1 MVRRPIS
8 KLRRPCFENFCA
20 IRVAF
25 CVGPICLDLREWRRV
40 WFAHFRTWTSGRRST
55 ILIPEIEMYEALV
68 EAGVSKDKARD
79 VVLAQKEAMDQILT
93 TLATKT
99 DLAEFRTHVDG
110 RFNLVAEQMISM
122 KTDLTE
128 TKADLTETKTDL
140 SEFRTYVDGRFDLV
154 AEQMIS
160 MTNKIVIRLGAL
172 MVVLVGSLGTLLALI
187 HR

>member
-1 MVRRPIS
+1 MAQGLVR
-8 KLRRPCFENFCA
+8 
-20 IRVAF
+20 AF
-25 CVGPICLDLREWRRV
+25 SHLDQT
-40 WFAHFRTWTSGRRST
+40 ARST

-110 RFNLVAEQMISM
+110 RF
-122 KTDLTE
+122 
-128 TKADLTETKTDL
+128 
-140 SEFRTYVDGRFDLV
+140 DLV
-154 AEQMIS
+154 AEQMTS
-160 MTNKIVIRLGAL
+160 MMNKIVIRLGGL
-172 MVVLVGSLGTLLALI
+172 MVVLTGLLGTLLALM

>member
-1 MVRRPIS
+1 MAQGLVR
-8 KLRRPCFENFCA
+8 
-20 IRVAF
+20 AF
-25 CVGPICLDLREWRRV
+25 SHLDQT
-40 WFAHFRTWTSGRRST
+40 ARST

-122 KTDLTE
+122 KAELAE
-128 TKADLTETKTDL
+128 L
-140 SEFRTYVDGRFDLV
+140 RTYVDGRFDLV
-154 AEQMIS
+154 AEQMTS
-160 MTNKIVIRLGAL
+160 MMNKIVIRLGGL
-172 MVVLVGSLGTLLALI
+172 MVVLTGLLGTLLALM

>member
-1 MVRRPIS
+1 MAQGLVR
-8 KLRRPCFENFCA
+8 
-20 IRVAF
+20 AF
-25 CVGPICLDLREWRRV
+25 SHLDQT
-40 WFAHFRTWTSGRRST
+40 ARSN
-55 ILIPEIEMYEALV
+55 ILIPEIELYEALV

-99 DLAEFRTHVDG
+99 DLAEFRAH
-110 RFNLVAEQMISM
+110 
-122 KTDLTE
+122 
-128 TKADLTETKTDL
+128 
-140 SEFRTYVDGRFDLV
+140 VDGRFDLV

-172 MVVLVGSLGTLLALI
+172 MVVLTGLLGTLLALT

>member
-1 MVRRPIS
+1 MAQGVARAIS
-8 KLRRPCFENFCA
+8 R
-20 IRVAF
+20 
-25 CVGPICLDLREWRRV
+25 LDQTAW
-40 WFAHFRTWTSGRRST
+40 ST

-99 DLAEFRTHVDG
+99 DLAEFRTYVDGRFNLVGEQMASTKTELTEFRTHVDG
-110 RFNLVAEQMISM
+110 RFNLVAEQMISA
-122 KTDLTE
+122 
-128 TKADLTETKTDL
+128 KAELTETKTDL
-140 SEFRTYVDGRFDLV
+140 AEFRTYVDGRFNLV
-154 AEQMIS
+154 GEQMIS

-172 MVVLVGSLGTLLALI
+172 MVVLVGSLGTLLALM

>member
-1 MVRRPIS
+1 MAQGLVR
-8 KLRRPCFENFCA
+8 
-20 IRVAF
+20 AF
-25 CVGPICLDLREWRRV
+25 SHLDQT
-40 WFAHFRTWTSGRRST
+40 ARST

-93 TLATKT
+93 TLASKTDLTETKT

-128 TKADLTETKTDL
+128 TKIDLA
-140 SEFRTYVDGRFDLV
+140 EFRTYVDGRFNLV
-154 AEQMIS
+154 GEQMIS

-172 MVVLVGSLGTLLALI
+172 MVVLVGSLGTLLALM

>member
-1 MVRRPIS
+1 MAQGVARAIS
-8 KLRRPCFENFCA
+8 R
-20 IRVAF
+20 
-25 CVGPICLDLREWRRV
+25 LDQTAW
-40 WFAHFRTWTSGRRST
+40 ST

-68 EAGVSKDKARD
+68 GAGVSKDKARD

-93 TLATKT
+93 TLATRTDLSETKT

-122 KTDLTE
+122 KAEL
-128 TKADLTETKTDL
+128 A
-140 SEFRTYVDGRFDLV
+140 EFRTYADGRFDLV

-160 MTNKIVIRLGAL
+160 MTNKIVIRLGGL
-172 MVVLVGSLGTLLALI
+172 MVVLTGLLGTLLALM